1 MSNLDS
7 MQRFTFDKTDIRGEL
22 VGIHKSLSTVLSK
35 HTYPEALKIELGKLM
50 AASALMSA
58 TLKYE
63 GRLCLQ
69 VRLPGDVTLIQA

>member
-7 MQRFTFDKTDIRGEL
+7 MQRFTFDKTDVRGEL
-22 VGIHKSLSTVLSK
+22 VGLHKSLDAVLSK
-35 HTYPEALKIELGKLM
+35 HDYPEVLKKELGKLM

-69 VRLPGDVTLIQA
+69 VHLPGVSP